1 MGKSLV
7 SLVSA
12 LEVFLNDMRYINPRF
27 TYLLTYLLSCVF
39 LTHCVLLLLL
49 LLLLLPRGVYDLLY
63 CACLQ
68 ITGRQEQLAADSALS
83 DEWHALGNIID
94 RLLFVASLVL
104 LSCVTLWMVVKSAES
119 PHGHDE
125 PSFHATGH

>member
-7 SLVSA
+7 
-12 LEVFLNDMRYINPRF
+12 
-27 TYLLTYLLSCVF
+27 SCVF
-39 LTHCVLLLLL
+39 LTHCVLLLL